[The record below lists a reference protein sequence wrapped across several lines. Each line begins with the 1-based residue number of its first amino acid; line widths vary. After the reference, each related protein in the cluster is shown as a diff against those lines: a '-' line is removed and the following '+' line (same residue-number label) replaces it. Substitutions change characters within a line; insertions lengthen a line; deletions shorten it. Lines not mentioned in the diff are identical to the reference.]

1 MGVWVLND
9 SSIVKNNKS
18 LLKGQSLVGCQQ
30 CSTGNLRVM
39 VMPGRLAV
47 AMHKNPSSPKTK
59 GDCVRQSNDRSS
71 TIASMHT
78 RTLKYLPRHH
88 RHT

>member
-9 SSIVKNNKS
+9 SSVVENNKS
-18 LLKGQSLVGCQQ
+18 LLKGQNFVSCQQ
-30 CSTGNLRVM
+30 CSTGDLRVM
-39 VMPGRLAV
+39 VMSGRLAV
-47 AMHKNPSSPKTK
+47 AMHKNPSSPKTR
-59 GDCVRQSNDRSS
+59 GDCVRQSNNRSS
-71 TIASMHT
+71 AVASIHT